1 MAATS
6 LMLWLQLGA
15 LAALISFAVL
25 WCVGRLMPAPPRNM
39 APWQAGDAEANYLFQ
54 DDLMFD
60 HDAGALPAAE
70 DGAQTWAAMRTW
82 LDHRFADL
90 PHSLEG
96 LAEDAPFLAAPR
108 EAGDTAVL
116 RLSRTI
122 HGSRVTLTDPPHSA
136 PAERHDMRAS
146 AARMTDI
153 TDTFDAAPHPIWKT
167 GTDGTIIWRN
177 AACEAAFDPA
187 LQAPE
192 EAAPSDNA
200 PSRFCVTPQE
210 GSRPKWYE
218 LRTTEHHWGALHY
231 ATDISQV
238 VSAERMQKDFVQTLA
253 KTFAYLTT
261 GLAVFDRNRKL
272 VSFNPALIDLTSL
285 GAEFLIAQP
294 DLMAFFDSLRDRHV
308 MPEPRSYSSWRMQI
322 GEVINAAEGGQYR
335 ETWSLPNDVTYRVT
349 GRPYPDGAVVFLF
362 DDISAEV
369 MAERRFRSELDLRQS
384 AMDNLPEAVIVI
396 GLNNVLAFCN
406 TAANDLLHIDPDAS
420 FADMTVPDLMR
431 ACSAALPAP
440 SVWSEV
446 ENCMRLRQPDVPLH
460 KSVDIAPGHNL
471 TYRVQVL
478 AGGAR
483 MLVLRSSI
491 DAAQQSAARLVAG

>member
-25 WCVGRLMPAPPRNM
+25 WCVGRFIPSPPRAV
-39 APWQAGDAEANYLFQ
+39 APWHSGDAEASYLFQ

-60 HDAGALPAAE
+60 HDAGALPTAE

-90 PHSLEG
+90 PASLEG
-96 LAEDAPFLAAPR
+96 LIEDTPFLAAPR

-116 RLSRTI
+116 RLTRTV
-122 HGSRVTLTDPPHSA
+122 HGTRVTLTDPPHAA

-153 TDTFDAAPHPIWKT
+153 TDTFNAAPHPIWKT
-167 GTDGTIIWRN
+167 GTDGTILWRN

-187 LQAPE
+187 LHPGEHTAQGDSPT
-192 EAAPSDNA
+192 
-200 PSRFCVTPQE
+200 SRFCVTPQG

-218 LRTTEHHWGALHY
+218 LCTTEHNWGGLHY
-231 ATDISQV
+231 ATDVSQV
-238 VSAERMQKDFVQTLA
+238 VSAERMQKDFVQTLT
-253 KTFAYLTT
+253 KTFAYLPT

-272 VSFNPALIDLTSL
+272 VLFNPALIDLTSL

-294 DLMAFFDSLRDRHV
+294 NLMAFFDSLRDRHV
-308 MPEPRSYSSWRMQI
+308 MPEPRSYSSWRTQI
-322 GEVINAAEGGQYR
+322 GEVIDAAEGGHYQ

-349 GRPYPDGAVVFLF
+349 GRPHPDGAVAFLF

-369 MAERRFRSELDLRQS
+369 MAERRFRAELDLRQS
-384 AMDNLPEAVIVI
+384 ALDCLPEAVIVI
-396 GLNNVLAFCN
+396 GPNNVLAFCN
-406 TAANDLLHIDPDAS
+406 TAATELLNIDPDAS

-431 ACSAALPAP
+431 ACATALPAP

-446 ENCMRLRQPDVPLH
+446 ERRLRQRQPDAPLR
-460 KSVDIAPGHNL
+460 KSAEIAPNHCL
-471 TYRVQVL
+471 TYRAEAL
-478 AGGAR
+478 SGGAR
-483 MLVLRSSI
+483 MLMLRSTI
-491 DAAQQSAARLVAG
+491 DAAQQIPARLVAG